1 MDERL
6 EVLYADNHLLA
17 VAKPAGVPVV
27 PDASGDESLLE
38 RAKGWIRREH
48 AKPGRVFL
56 GVVQRLD
63 RPVSGVVV
71 FARTSKA
78 AERLAAEFR
87 DGRALKAYRA
97 IGTAAP
103 RPERGVLEQWLLK
116 DPRANRVRAVA
127 PGTEGARRALTRWRV
142 AGAGVQGGVPIEVL
156 PATGRAHQI
165 RVALASLGAAI
176 AGDVKYG
183 APAPLPDRS
192 IALHAASLTLAHP
205 TRRAPMRFEAP
216 LPAGAWWAA
225 WRRLDEPPR
234 GR

>member
-1 MDERL
+1 MVEGL

-17 VAKPAGVPVV
+17 VAKPACVPVV

-38 RAKGWIRREH
+38 LAKDWIRREH

-56 GVVQRLD
+56 GVVHRLD
-63 RPVSGVVV
+63 RPVSGAVV

-87 DGRALKAYRA
+87 EGRALKVYRA
-97 IGTAAP
+97 IGTAQP
-103 RPERGVLEQWLLK
+103 RDAQGEIEQWLAK
-116 DPRANRVRAVA
+116 DQRTNTVRAVA
-127 PGTEGARRALTRWRV
+127 AGTPLARRARTRWRV
-142 AGAGVQGGVPIEVL
+142 AGDPGPAGVPIEVL

-165 RVALASLGAAI
+165 RVALASLGAPI

-192 IALHAASLTLAHP
+192 IALHAARLSLAHP
-205 TRRAPMRFEAP
+205 TRRAPIAFEAP
-216 LPAGAWWAA
+216 LPAGAWWSP
-225 WRRLDEPPR
+225 WRRLDELAR
-234 GR
+234 RS